1 MPLGARALTVDA
13 TARGD
18 ARSQLLDEEIT
29 PKLDKLRKERTLY
42 HEFQK
47 TKNELE
53 RIQKFCLAYQ
63 YTALKVS
70 AHLHIA
76 LVHPRHSHAARAP
89 LSSFVRALSPS
100 WTARR
105 RTWWPRSSASRCWRR
120 RPPPCGPR
128 SRRPRPSSSASAP
141 SAKRSA
147 APLFSRPPRRLNTGC
162 PNAHTLLLPPPYFR
176 KRRGCSTGSTSAWAS
191 CPRTSSAP
199 RRRPTSRPS
208 PSPRRS
214 A

>member
-147 APLFSRPPRRLNTGC
+147 APLFSRPPRRLRTLRS
-162 PNAHTLLLPPPYFR
+162 NAHACRPPPYFR
-176 KRRGCSTGSTSAWAS
+176 KRPGCWMGSTSAWAS